1 MILVTGAAGQLGV
14 AFQRRLDE
22 SVLFLDRSQLD
33 LAVPGAATEV
43 IRGFQPSV
51 VINCAAY
58 TAVDRAESEES
69 LATAINGAAVG
80 EIAAACAGVGARFVT
95 YSTDYVFDG
104 TKPNPYVE
112 SDPTAPINAYG
123 RSKLIG
129 ENRAIDANPE
139 SLIVRTSWVM
149 SGTHR
154 SFAAVMLDL
163 IAEGDVTVVDDQRG
177 RPTLVNDLV
186 TATLETI
193 DAGVTGIL
201 HLTNGGV
208 TTWYELARTIAS
220 IADLDPDRVKPCP
233 SADYPT
239 AAARPLNSV
248 LDSERL
254 GEWGVSALPN
264 FRAALEEAVRELQLA

>member
-1 MILVTGAAGQLGV
+1 VILVTGATGQLGT
-14 AFQRRLDE
+14 AFRRRLDE
-22 SVLFLDRSQLD
+22 SARFLDRSELD
-33 LAVPGAATEV
+33 LAVAGAATEV
-43 IRGFQPSV
+43 IHGLQPSV

-80 EIAAACAGVGARFVT
+80 EMAAACAAVRARFVT

-104 TKPNPYVE
+104 TKSIPYVE
-112 SDPTAPINAYG
+112 SDATAPINAYG

-129 ENRAIDANPE
+129 EALAMDANAE
-139 SLIVRTSWVM
+139 SLVVRTSWVM

-154 SFAAVMLDL
+154 NFAAVMLDL
-163 IAEGDVTVVDDQRG
+163 IAKGDVSVVNDQRG

-186 TATLETI
+186 IATLECV
-193 DAGVTGIL
+193 DAGM
-201 HLTNGGV
+201 NGGV

-239 AAARPLNSV
+239 DAARPSNSV

-254 GEWGVSALPN
+254 DESGVSPLPD
-264 FRAALEEAVRELQLA
+264 FHVALEEAVSELQSA

>member
-1 MILVTGAAGQLGV
+1 MILVTGATGQLGT
-14 AFQRRLDE
+14 AFRRRLDE
-22 SVLFLDRSQLD
+22 SARFLDRSELD
-33 LAVPGAATEV
+33 LAVAGAAAEV
-43 IRGFQPSV
+43 IHGLQPSV

-80 EIAAACAGVGARFVT
+80 EMARACAAVGARFVT

-104 TKPNPYVE
+104 TKSTAYVE
-112 SDPTAPINAYG
+112 SDTTAPINAYG

-129 ENRAIDANPE
+129 EGLAMDANAA
-139 SLIVRTSWVM
+139 SLVVRTSWVM

-154 SFAAVMLDL
+154 NFAAVMLEL

-186 TATLETI
+186 TATLECI
-193 DAGVTGIL
+193 DAGVTGVL
-201 HLTNGGV
+201 HLANGGV

-220 IADLDPDRVKPCP
+220 IADLDPGRVKPCP
-233 SADYPT
+233 SADYAT

-254 GEWGVSALPN
+254 DEWGVSPLPD
-264 FRAALEEAVRELQLA
+264 FRAELEEAVSELQSA